1 MDSPFYHMSS
11 LVSRD
16 GTTPTTG
23 GAEPLLRKKGGVWT
37 LNLMD
42 GKLFLFK
49 TNPKTEQP
57 LEVDKEG
64 ESELMEGIELA
75 KLLDKM
81 TSPGTPVSAILY
93 RIALIIISRV

>member
-11 LVSRD
+11 LVSRN

-23 GAEPLLRKKGGVWT
+23 GAKSPSQKKGGVWT

-42 GKLFLFK
+42 GKLFLFN

-57 LEVDKEG
+57 LEVDKEEE

-75 KLLDKM
+75 KLLDK
-81 TSPGTPVSAILY
+81 TSSPGTPVSAIIQWNL
-93 RIALIIISRV
+93 